1 MFEGVLMCFD
11 VFGREI
17 RERRERESAQKI
29 FFFWWQNEGLGG
41 IYSEKVT
48 LQLSAHLEGPLTALL
63 MSAIPT
69 FSRFNFGRIFEG
81 FPELRLS

>member
-1 MFEGVLMCFD
+1 MCL
-11 VFGREI
+11 GEKL
-17 RERRERESAQKI
+17 EREERENLPRKS